1 LEDLAAV
8 PSTVPMLCLW
18 GKDNLLN
25 PIQNAQKFLSVR
37 PDMALVPLKGAF
49 YPHIEDSATFEN
61 TVRDFILAFAKA
73 P

>member
-1 LEDLAAV
+1 
-8 PSTVPMLCLW
+8 MLCLW

-37 PDMALVPLKGAF
+37 PAMPLVPLKGAF
-49 YPHIEDSATFEN
+49 YPHIEDRETFEK
-61 TVRDFILAFAKA
+61 TVRDFILAFAKDSHLD